1 MIFLGLKFRIVIHG
15 IGLCRFRSLLRKVG
29 PFNNEYPSF
38 CVLILLHSMDF
49 FKDSNGGSI
58 SWKRKYLQ
66 FFNGFYNF
74 IFTHKKYYLERKLN
88 FYHQTG
94 LFSIQAEGSK
104 TRMYIITKLVSL
116 FYLYMPMVLY
126 LCMNQNSKPY
136 FPLTTASIHF

>member
-1 MIFLGLKFRIVIHG
+1 MIFLGLKFRILIHG

-94 LFSIQAEGSK
+94 LIDSRIFFFDTG
-104 TRMYIITKLVSL
+104 RG
-116 FYLYMPMVLY
+116 
-126 LCMNQNSKPY
+126 
-136 FPLTTASIHF
+136 